1 MLTAVK
7 MRSRART
14 LPSPTLWRRLALA
27 SLGTALAIGGVCAV
41 ALSSLANTGAVTR
54 VAVTQQLALIDD
66 AAAMA
71 AFQYQKGFVAEYLLS
86 GNPIWLAELETS
98 RPAFESWLE
107 RAHTNVIDAGARRL
121 LDDIE
126 REYTAYDGARRQA
139 ISLYDAGQS
148 EAARVTLQG
157 NHARTQRLWDLFHD
171 FGRQARAYA
180 ERTLVDSER
189 NVRRLTHIL
198 VGSSIAGAL
207 ASLFAGFL
215 WARRVTRPIYALVE
229 ETDAALA
236 EHRQRLMQSEKLS
249 AVGELAAKLAH
260 EVLNPLAGM
269 KAATQLLARQGAG
282 GTADGREVLETAEAL
297 NREITRVEGLV
308 RRLVNFSRP
317 LAPRFETAA
326 IGSLFDAALEAV
338 QPVLKRHAV
347 AVERA
352 EEPGLRPVEVDPLLF
367 TQVLVNLLVNA
378 AEAMAPAGG
387 PVELSARHA
396 RTGGRDQI
404 AIRVADRGPGFRRSA
419 SPSCSNP
426 SSPQN
431 LTGTAWVWRSVR
443 TSCSSTEDGS
453 WPRIDPPTKGPER
466 RSRCRFPRAPRTRR
480 RCASHERAGPRR
492 RRRSADPPVAADHAG
507 AGGVRRHH
515 GRVGQRGLAP
525 VPGGSA

>member
-107 RAHTNVIDAGARRL
+107 RAHTNVTDPGARRL

-126 REYTAYDGARRQA
+126 REYTAYDAARRQA
-139 ISLYDAGQS
+139 ISLYDAGQG

-180 ERTLVDSER
+180 ERTLADSER

-282 GTADGREVLETAEAL
+282 GADGREVLETAEAL

-326 IGSLFDAALEAV
+326 IGTLFDAALEAV

-352 EEPGLRPVEVDPLLF
+352 EEAGLRSVEVDPLLF

-378 AEAMAPAGG
+378 AEAMGPAGG
-387 PVELSARHA
+387 AVELSARRA
-396 RTGGRDQI
+396 RAGGRDQI
-404 AIRVADRGPGFRRSA
+404 SIRVADRGPGIPTERL
-419 SPSCSNP
+419 
-426 SSPQN
+426 PQ
-431 LTGTAWVWRSVR
+431 LFKPFFTTKP
-443 TSCSSTEDGS
+443 DG
-453 WPRIDPPTKGPER
+453 
-466 RSRCRFPRAPRTRR
+466 
-480 RCASHERAGPRR
+480 
-492 RRRSADPPVAADHAG
+492 
-507 AGGVRRHH
+507 H
-515 GRVGQRGLAP
+515 GLGLA
-525 VPGGSA
+525 VSQNIVLEHGGRIVAQNRPSYEGTGAAFEVQIPASSDDETGVSLR